1 MRQPQTHK
9 SYFWPVVWAVAI
21 HALLLAFLFISFAS
35 MPELPPARPIV
46 KATLYQLESQNRAS
60 SQTAQKIA
68 GEAEQTRTPNY
79 DQEQLEQKKQQQDL
93 EAAAKRRAEQAA
105 QRAEQARQQAA
116 QKAAEEQKRQAA
128 EKQAADKKAS
138 EQKKLEQQ
146 KAEQA
151 RLKAAAEAKAKAEAD
166 KKKAEE
172 AEKKAQAERKKAE
185 EQKKLEAERKKAEDD
200 KKKAEQARQKA
211 EADKKK
217 REAEAAAK
225 QAAEK
230 ARDAQRRAEEERKA
244 AALADLLGDG
254 EPQFQR
260 SVADRQGDQDA
271 ARLDDLIVELVS
283 RNWSRPESARRGML
297 VELMVDFLPDGTISQ
312 VSLVRSSGNA
322 AFDNSAIAAVRN
334 VVRVRELQSLDRATY
349 ERLYRKRKMA
359 FRPEDLSL

>member
-46 KATLYQLESQNRAS
+46 KATLYQLESQNQAS

-68 GEAEQTRTPNY
+68 GEAEKTRTPNY
-79 DQEQLEQKKQQQDL
+79 DQEQLEQQKHQQDQ
-93 EAAAKRRAEQAA
+93 EAAAKRRAELAREQAA

-116 QKAAEEQKRQAA
+116 QQAAEEQKRQAA
-128 EKQAADKKAS
+128 EKQAAAKQAS

-146 KAEQA
+146 QAEQA

-185 EQKKLEAERKKAEDD
+185 DD
-200 KKKAEQARQKA
+200 KKKAEQARLKA
-211 EADKKK
+211 EAEKKK
-217 REAEAAAK
+217 RAAEAAAK

-230 ARDAQRRAEEERKA
+230 AQAAKRRAEEERKA

-260 SVADRQGDQDA
+260 SVADRQGDQEA

-297 VELMVDFLPDGTISQ
+297 VELMVGFLPDGTISQ

-322 AFDNSAIAAVRN
+322 AFDNSAVAAVRN
-334 VVRVRELQSLDRATY
+334 VVRVREIQSLDRATY